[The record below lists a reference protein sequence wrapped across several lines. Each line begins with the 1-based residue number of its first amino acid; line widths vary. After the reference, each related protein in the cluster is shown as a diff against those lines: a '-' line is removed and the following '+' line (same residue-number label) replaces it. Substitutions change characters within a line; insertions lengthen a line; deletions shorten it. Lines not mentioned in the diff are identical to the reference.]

1 MAVKNDPDREGRLA
15 RELRENL
22 RRRKTEAP
30 LDGPDDA
37 PVQRDTGDAA
47 PPNPLPLLPPD

>member
-22 RRRKTEAP
+22 RRRKTSAP

-37 PVQRDTGDAA
+37 PVQTDAGDA
-47 PPNPLPLLPPD
+47 NPASSLPLLPPD

>member
-1 MAVKNDPDREGRLA
+1 MTVKNDPEREGRLA

-22 RRRKTEAP
+22 RRRKTGAP

-37 PVQRDTGDAA
+37 PVQTDGGEGDPASA
-47 PPNPLPLLPPD
+47 LPLLPPD